1 VDTLSSS
8 PSPSRSD
15 DTWERITRPIASCLN
30 LQLALPT
37 ITRGSVKGLN
47 GAVGRIRLLG
57 HGSLR
62 ELLQSCR
69 LYEDAKENNKERTKD
84 NETEM

>member
-1 VDTLSSS
+1 MDTLSSS

-15 DTWERITRPIASCLN
+15 DTWERITRPIAPCLN
-30 LQLALPT
+30 LQGP
-37 ITRGSVKGLN
+37 R
-47 GAVGRIRLLG
+47 
-57 HGSLR
+57 SLR
-62 ELLQSCR
+62 ELLQSRR